1 MIGKPGRHAPA
12 FVLLM
17 IAEKP
22 CYGLE
27 IYNQLSE
34 RLPHSLLDTAAVYKA
49 LSKLEEN
56 NCITFQW
63 DTTAS
68 GPPKKMYTLTQC
80 GRDALEQFYEDI
92 SLRHQNLAFFMKTF
106 QDIERSEKHE

>member
-17 IAEKP
+17 IAEKS

-49 LSKLEEN
+49 LSKLEEK
-56 NCITFQW
+56 NCIQFEW
-63 DTTAS
+63 DTTAP
-68 GPPKKMYTLTQC
+68 GPPKKMYTLTKC

-92 SLRHQNLAFFMKTF
+92 NFRRQNLDFFMKTY
-106 QDIERSEKHE
+106 QKIERMEDNE